1 MGYITGTVA
10 SGGFAAAAHHSK
22 AINAVVLD
30 LPRGARAGR
39 ERAQATRAGHARIR
53 APGARGHLRMGTT
66 GKGLRARRRRTTTF
80 VKACARAPIVP

>member
-30 LPRGARAGR
+30 LPGGARAGR
-39 ERAQATRAGHARIR
+39 ERAQATRACHARIR
-53 APGARGHLRMGTT
+53 APGTRGHCAW
-66 GKGLRARRRRTTTF
+66 RAQEKACARAAAGRPHL
-80 VKACARAPIVP
+80 KACARAPIVL